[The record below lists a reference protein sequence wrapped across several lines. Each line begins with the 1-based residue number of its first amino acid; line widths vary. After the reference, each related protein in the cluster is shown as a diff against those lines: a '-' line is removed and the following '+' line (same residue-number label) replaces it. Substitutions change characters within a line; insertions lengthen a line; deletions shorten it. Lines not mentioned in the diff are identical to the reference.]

1 MATATGASATAME
14 SAQTLSLSEQALK
27 ELLLREVFNAGDLSN
42 KAQTGGGVA
51 QPGNLPSGQQQ
62 PPSNA
67 PPASSPPA
75 TRDPLVFIKVQPGD
89 LITASFVNGLIDVL
103 HLLDLRVI
111 ALEAAEAASTT
122 PAPQG

>member
-1 MATATGASATAME
+1 MATTTGPTVAEMASM
-14 SAQTLSLSEQALK
+14 QTLSVSQQALK
-27 ELLLREVFNAGDLSN
+27 ELLMREVF
-42 KAQTGGGVA
+42 TGGDVSNLAPQPAGAA
-51 QPGNLPSGQQQ
+51 QPGAQLP
-62 PPSNA
+62 PANT

-75 TRDPLVFIKVQPGD
+75 ARDPLVFTRVQPGD

-111 ALEAAEAASTT
+111 ALETAEAASTPA

>member
-42 KAQTGGGVA
+42 KGQVGGVS
-51 QPGNLPSGQQQ
+51 QPGNLPGQQQ
-62 PPSNA
+62 PPSNT

-75 TRDPLVFIKVQPGD
+75 TRDPLVFTKVQPGD

-111 ALEAAEAASTT
+111 ALEAAEAASTQ